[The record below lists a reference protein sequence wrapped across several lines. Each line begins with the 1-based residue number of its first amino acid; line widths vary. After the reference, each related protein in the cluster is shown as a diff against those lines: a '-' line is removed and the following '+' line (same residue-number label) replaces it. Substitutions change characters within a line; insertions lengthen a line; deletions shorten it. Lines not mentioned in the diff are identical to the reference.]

1 MQRHMD
7 IPNQIYS
14 SRVFQTYLDYLDLA
28 HPNLRSQDI
37 LEYAGMTRD
46 EVADSAHWFSQ
57 VQADRFYQIIVEK
70 TGDPDIA
77 RKAGRFGASSK
88 GLALTQQYVT
98 GLMNTETAL
107 LSMAKIISLFTKGA
121 TVEAKRLA
129 PGKVEII
136 STPNSD
142 VEEKPYQC
150 ENRLG
155 SFEAVPKLFTNVYG
169 HVEHPRCFHRG
180 EGACHYIISWDDP
193 QSLRLKLWRNYA
205 LIGATVLAVILCW
218 FLPAESLEFLLISLF
233 CLVVGISLAYAHI
246 KIKELEKIIEHS
258 HSTAEERIEVANT
271 NYNNSLLV
279 QEIGQATAAILNVE
293 DLMSKVATLMYQ
305 RLSFDRGLIMLADQ
319 AKTRLVYTSG
329 YGYSPQEEEY
339 LRQTSFHLD
348 NPDSKGFFVRSF
360 WDKGHLIIT
369 NADEMAD
376 VLSEKSRHL
385 LESFGV
391 RSLMCIPIIYK
402 DEPLGILAVDNI
414 NSIRPLKK
422 SDINLLEGIASH
434 IAIGINNARSFQKL
448 EESENRYRQTLES
461 IEEGYFEIDLKQRLL
476 FANKAFSEIVCQPLD
491 HLPSS
496 AFASFFSPDS
506 IRQLHHLFEQVID
519 TRSPVRFA
527 QLELST
533 SKGEKLPVDLS
544 VSLIEGKDGLSSGFR
559 GFLRDARDRIRL
571 EMDRKELEKKLKH
584 AQKMESIGTLAGGI
598 AHNFNNWL
606 AGIMGNASLIKM
618 DVKEHAKVLER
629 VNRIEHIIEN
639 AAKMNRQL
647 LSYARGGNYE
657 VKPTDL
663 NEVISEVSYT
673 FSEAKKDVV
682 VTLQLDPDLFTV
694 NADRGQVEQVLWNL
708 YANAIDAMPAGGN
721 FTICTANVTSEKIDD
736 RYQGVPLG
744 NYVELSCSDTGTGIS
759 MEHIESIFEPFFTTK
774 NGKGTGLG
782 LASCYG
788 IVKAHSGYIDVA
800 SKEGEGSTFY
810 IYLPAIKVSPEI
822 KNDDTSPAQ
831 RGTGT
836 VLIVDDEEMVLEA
849 SVTILTRLGYVAFGA
864 ISGEEVLE
872 KYADKL
878 DGIDVVIIDM
888 IMPGLSGGELYTRL
902 KGIKPDIKVLL
913 CSGYSMNQN
922 IQPFLEQGCQGFLQ
936 KPFSVGKLSA
946 AIKNILVGAD

>member
-1 MQRHMD
+1 MD
-7 IPNQIYS
+7 IPDQIYN
-14 SRVFQTYLDYLDLA
+14 SRVFQTYLDYLNLA
-28 HPNLRSQDI
+28 HPHLKSQEI
-37 LEYAGMTRD
+37 LERAGMTQT

-57 VQADRFYQIIVEK
+57 EQADQFYQIIVEK
-70 TGDPDIA
+70 TGDPEIA
-77 RKAGRFGASSK
+77 RKAGRFSASSK

-98 GLMNTETAL
+98 GLVNTETAL
-107 LSMAKIISLFTKGA
+107 LSMAKIISFFTKGA
-121 TVEAKRLA
+121 TVEAKRLGQ
-129 PGKVEII
+129 GKVEII
-136 STPNSD
+136 STPNPG

-169 HVEHPRCFHRG
+169 HVEHPYCFHRG
-180 EGACHYIISWDDP
+180 EGACRYIISWDDP

-205 LIGATVLAVILCW
+205 MIGAILLATIMFW
-218 FLPAESLEFLLISLF
+218 FLPIESLHFLLASLF
-233 CLVVGISLAYAHI
+233 CLVVGISLAYGHI
-246 KIKELEKIIEHS
+246 KIKELEKFIEHS
-258 HSTAEERIEVANT
+258 HSTAEERIEIANT

-293 DLMSKVATLMYQ
+293 ELMSKVASLMYQ

-319 AKTRLVYTSG
+319 AKTRLIYTSG
-329 YGYSPQEEEY
+329 YGYFHQEEEY
-339 LRQTSFHLD
+339 LRKTTFHLD
-348 NPDSKGFFVRSF
+348 KPDSKGFFVRSF
-360 WDKGHLIIT
+360 WDKKHLIIT
-369 NADEMAD
+369 NASE
-376 VLSEKSRHL
+376 LSENLSKKSRHL
-385 LESFGV
+385 LESFRV

-402 DEPLGILAVDNI
+402 DEPLGVLAVDNI
-414 NSIRPLKK
+414 NSIKPLKK
-422 SDINLLEGIASH
+422 TDINLLEGIASH

-476 FANKAFSEIVCQPLD
+476 FANKAFSELVRQSSD

-496 AFASFFSPDS
+496 AFTSFFSPDS
-506 IRQLHHLFEQVID
+506 IKQLHHLFEQVID

-544 VSLIEGKDGLSSGFR
+544 VSLIEGKDGLFAGFR

-571 EMDRKELEKKLKH
+571 EMDRKELEKKLKQ

-618 DVKEHAKVLER
+618 ELKEHDKVLER

-663 NEVISEVSYT
+663 NEVIREVSYT
-673 FSEAKKDVV
+673 FAEAKKDVIV
-682 VTLQLDPDLFTV
+682 KLQLDPDLLTV

-721 FTICTANVTSEKIDD
+721 FTICTANVTSKKIDD
-736 RYQGVPLG
+736 RYQGVSLA
-744 NYVELSCSDTGTGIS
+744 NYVEISCSDTGAGIS
-759 MEHIESIFEPFFTTK
+759 IEHIESIFEPFFTTK

-788 IVKAHSGYIDVA
+788 IVKAHNGYIDVA
-800 SKEGEGSTFY
+800 SKEGAGSTFL
-810 IYLPAIKVSPEI
+810 IYLPAVEVAPKMKHEAASIVQK
-822 KNDDTSPAQ
+822 
-831 RGTGT
+831 GTGT
-836 VLIVDDEEMVLEA
+836 VLIVDDEEMVLES
-849 SVTILTRLGYVAFGA
+849 SVAILNRLGYVAFDA
-864 ISGEEVLE
+864 TSGEEVLE
-872 KYADKL
+872 KYAETL
-878 DGIDVVIIDM
+878 DAIDVVIIDM
-888 IMPGLSGGELYTRL
+888 IMPGMSGGELYSRL
-902 KGIKPDIKVLL
+902 KELKPDIKVLL
-913 CSGYSMNQN
+913 CSGYSMNQS
-922 IQPFLEQGCQGFLQ
+922 IQTFLDQGCQGFLQ
-936 KPFSVGKLSA
+936 KPFSVRKLSE
-946 AIKNILVGAD
+946 AIENALVGEALRQ